1 MIGIMDS
8 EHVLTVLTDRPLGG
22 SSMQSGGIEL
32 MINRKTT
39 NCDKGGLEEN
49 LEVTGEV
56 TVSFLLQIAK
66 R

>member
-1 MIGIMDS
+1 MLS
-8 EHVLTVLTDRPLGG
+8 VLTDRPLGG